1 VTSMTEHD
9 DRDPPPLHSIVEA
22 LLFATGEPLSLGRL
36 AAVLREFDAGA
47 VGEALDALREACE
60 RESRPYALEEIG
72 GGYRLLTRPRFA
84 EYLRR
89 LHRAASG
96 ERLSPA
102 ALETLAIVAFKQP
115 VIKAEV
121 DAIRGVKSEG
131 TLQSLLRRHLVKVVG
146 RADVLG
152 RPLLYGTTKQFLD
165 QFGLKSLDELPSPE
179 EALQK
184 MEAAEFEALNDERV
198 QITRVDL
205 DPEEGREDELLTRD
219 LPETPAFRKDEVLAA
234 EQERDRASD
243 AAGEGSGTVAP
254 DRPAEGE
261 SGPRPGASPEEPVS
275 PESPGAEEPDPA
287 PKPASIEADRG
298 GGGESTGPGGEGPD
312 GRSPRE

>member
-1 VTSMTEHD
+1 MTEHD
-9 DRDPPPLHSIVEA
+9 DRDPPPLGNILEA

-36 AAVLREFDAGA
+36 TAVLKEFDSDA
-47 VGEALDALREACE
+47 VRGALDALREICE
-60 RESRPYALEEIG
+60 REGRPYTLEEIG
-72 GGYRLLTRPRFA
+72 GGFRLLTRPQYA

-165 QFGLKSLDELPSPE
+165 QFGLRSLDELPSPE

-184 MEAAEFEALNDERV
+184 MEAAEFEAMNDERV
-198 QITRVDL
+198 EITRVEMDA
-205 DPEEGREDELLTRD
+205 DEGREDELLTRE
-219 LPETPAFRKDEVLAA
+219 LPETPGFRKDEVLEAEEERERAEAA
-234 EQERDRASD
+234 VGESVPSGSERP
-243 AAGEGSGTVAP
+243 AGEDSAAPQGSPEDEA
-254 DRPAEGE
+254 
-261 SGPRPGASPEEPVS
+261 ASPG
-275 PESPGAEEPDPA
+275 SPGARELASARPPASNPAERAATGESSGSEGEEPGA
-287 PKPASIEADRG
+287 RRASR
-298 GGGESTGPGGEGPD
+298 
-312 GRSPRE
+312 